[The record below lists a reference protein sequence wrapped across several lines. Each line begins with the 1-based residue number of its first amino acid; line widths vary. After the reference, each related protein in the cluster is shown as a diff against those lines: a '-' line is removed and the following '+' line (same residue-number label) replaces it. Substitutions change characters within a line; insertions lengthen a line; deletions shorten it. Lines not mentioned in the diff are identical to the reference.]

1 MGLACLAVHSPGVV
15 CTLHLASI
23 EGPLSAH
30 AKMWSSLLTCRLQYG
45 NRPWYRHVCAIG
57 AVFNILMMM
66 AANLVG
72 FVIGTDGVSYMLQQ
86 LLGTV
91 EGSVVRLC
99 RRTKSLMFMTSRTTI
114 PFLRV
119 HMSLR
124 RCPGDVRV

>member
-15 CTLHLASI
+15 CTLHLSSI

-30 AKMWSSLLTCRLQYG
+30 ANMWSSLLTCQLQYG

-99 RRTKSLMFMTSRTTI
+99 RRTKSLMLMTSRTTI

-124 RCPGDVRV
+124 RCPGNVRV